1 MRLKRKNATIFLHV
15 EPTDTFHK
23 IKLEAAEI
31 LTLDVNEMGMFATE
45 DRSKELTDAA
55 TITSENMQNDD
66 IIYICM
72 REGSGYEDVE
82 GALYTISPVL

>member
-15 EPTDTFHK
+15 EPIDTFHK
-23 IKLEAAEI
+23 IKLEAAEV
-31 LTLDVNEMGMFATE
+31 LKLDVSEMGMFATE
-45 DRSKELTDAA
+45 DKSKELRDTS
-55 TITSENMQNDD
+55 TIAGENVENDD

-82 GALYTISPVL
+82 GTLYTIIPVW